1 MSTPKHVRDM
11 SPAAYAAARRDALR
25 DDPFTAP
32 RDRAD
37 HAAMRK
43 RYPDLAAMAD
53 ADALAA
59 QQALAEQLAAARA
72 AMEAAHAVQKAT
84 AGQSSVL
91 ERERASQQ
99 LAEAVAIHDA
109 LMLDVEAGLAAL
121 AEA

>member
-1 MSTPKHVRDM
+1 MSAPKSVRDM
-11 SPAAYAAARRDALR
+11 SASAYAAARRQALQ
-25 DDPFTAP
+25 DDPLTAP

-43 RYPDLAAMAD
+43 RHPDLAAKAD

-59 QQALAEQLAAARA
+59 QQTLVKQLATARA

-84 AGQSSVL
+84 AGQPSVL

-109 LMLDVEAGLAAL
+109 LLLDVEAGWAAL
-121 AEA
+121 AAA